1 MIYGYESTTS
11 RSINRNP
18 VFKVPVAVPPLVLSE
33 SRKSSSL
40 PSPPAAV
47 KIDYRSHVLKGIN
60 LSTQTVLIMADTE
73 SIIDLLHSLDRSYA
87 YLRATSSTTNI
98 SATTT
103 TTTNNNNNNNTT
115 ISNNNS
121 GGYYN
126 SSSSLPNNTNL
137 GNSYLDQAM
146 IRIHQHGVTPLSLRG
161 GNSRLFAFIEAAN
174 PTRSFLDLSQALDEP
189 VEEVS

>member
-1 MIYGYESTTS
+1 M
-11 RSINRNP
+11 
-18 VFKVPVAVPPLVLSE
+18 
-33 SRKSSSL
+33 
-40 PSPPAAV
+40 

-87 YLRATSSTTNI
+87 YLRATSSTNNI

-103 TTTNNNNNNNTT
+103 NNNNTT

-121 GGYYN
+121 GGYNNN
-126 SSSSLPNNTNL
+126 SSSLLPNNTNL

>member
-18 VFKVPVAVPPLVLSE
+18 VFKVPVPVPPLVLSE
-33 SRKSSSL
+33 SRKTPSPLPSSS
-40 PSPPAAV
+40 AM

-87 YLRATSSTTNI
+87 YLRATSSTNNI

-103 TTTNNNNNNNTT
+103 CLLYT
-115 ISNNNS
+115 S
-121 GGYYN
+121 
-126 SSSSLPNNTNL
+126 
-137 GNSYLDQAM
+137 D
-146 IRIHQHGVTPLSLRG
+146 
-161 GNSRLFAFIEAAN
+161 AA
-174 PTRSFLDLSQALDEP
+174 DE
-189 VEEVS
+189 